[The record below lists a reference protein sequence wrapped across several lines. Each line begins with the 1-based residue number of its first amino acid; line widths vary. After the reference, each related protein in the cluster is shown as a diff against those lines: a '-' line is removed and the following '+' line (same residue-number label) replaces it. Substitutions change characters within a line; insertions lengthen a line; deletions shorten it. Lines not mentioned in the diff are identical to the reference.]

1 MNRFLVGF
9 GSNINE
15 YIING
20 VRYTVESRYEPVDF
34 KNTDKSTKLDNRIK
48 KYIAS
53 DFADLPPMKAADKI
67 KTEYV
72 CSAARKEDYNAAEE

>member
-48 KYIAS
+48 NI
-53 DFADLPPMKAADKI
+53 
-67 KTEYV
+67 
-72 CSAARKEDYNAAEE
+72 

>member
-1 MNRFLVGF
+1 MKRFIVGF

-15 YIING
+15 YVING
-20 VRYTVESRYEPVDF
+20 VRYTVESRYQPVDF
-34 KNTDKSTKLDNRIK
+34 KNADKNTKLDNRIK

-67 KTEYV
+67 KIEYV
-72 CSAARKEDYNAAEE
+72 CSAVGKEDYNAAEE

>member
-1 MNRFLVGF
+1 MNRFIVGF

-15 YIING
+15 YVING
-20 VRYTVESRYEPVDF
+20 VRYTVESRYQPVDF
-34 KNTDKSTKLDNRIK
+34 KNADTNTKLDNRIK

-67 KTEYV
+67 KIEYV
-72 CSAARKEDYNAAEE
+72 CSAVGKEDYNAAEE